1 MKLNYFLV
9 PILALLGLGEL
20 RAQSADSTP
29 SQSAD
34 SITSPGPGEGHYQ
47 HGRHHHA
54 WIWKKLNLT
63 DDQKTKIKS
72 IRQGMKDQTRP
83 ALAAVLTAKLKLQ
96 QDIDANSEGG
106 TIAGDTSALATAESQ
121 FAALRAIEQTKIKQ
135 VLNQDQLT
143 TWSDFQKK
151 RQARMQ
157 NWIDKLKQPTS

>member
-9 PILALLGLGEL
+9 PILALVGLGEL
-20 RAQSADSTP
+20 RAQTADSTP
-29 SQSAD
+29 
-34 SITSPGPGEGHYQ
+34 SPGPGEGYHQ

-63 DDQKTKIKS
+63 DDQKTQIKS
-72 IRQGMKDQTRP
+72 IRQGMKGQTRP

-96 QDIDANSEGG
+96 QDIDANSDRGI
-106 TIAGDTSALATAESQ
+106 IAGDATALATAESQ
-121 FAALRAIEQTKIKQ
+121 FAALRAMELTKIKQ
-135 VLNQDQLT
+135 VLNQDQQT

-157 NWIDKLKQPTS
+157 NWIDKLNQPTT

>member
-9 PILALLGLGEL
+9 PVLALLSLGEL

-29 SQSAD
+29 SLGQK
-34 SITSPGPGEGHYQ
+34 EGYQQ
-47 HGRHHHA
+47 HGRRHHHA

-72 IRQGMKDQTRP
+72 IRQGMKGQTRP

-96 QDIDANSEGG
+96 QDIDANSDKEI
-106 TIAGDTSALATAESQ
+106 IAADASALATAESQ
-121 FAALRAIEQTKIKQ
+121 FATVRATMLSQ
-135 VLNQDQLT
+135 VKSILTQDQLT

-157 NWIDKLKQPTS
+157 NWIEKLNQPTT

>member
-9 PILALLGLGEL
+9 PVLALLGLGEL

-29 SQSAD
+29 S
-34 SITSPGPGEGHYQ
+34 PGPGEGYHQ
-47 HGRHHHA
+47 HGHHHHA
-54 WIWKKLNLT
+54 WIWKKMNLT
-63 DDQKTKIKS
+63 DDQKAKIKS
-72 IRQGMKDQTRP
+72 IRQSMKGQTRP

-106 TIAGDTSALATAESQ
+106 TIASDASALATAESQ
-121 FAALRAIEQTKIKQ
+121 FAALRASEQSKIKQ

-157 NWIDKLKQPTS
+157 NWIDKLNQPTT